1 VLGRRNDVIQ
11 ADGPRGDR
19 EAEIVLAELQ
29 DPRTL
34 LLSVGACHA
43 EHNRASVNE
52 SAQTVTIP
60 VVTDDPAAGA
70 DCADGLRV
78 VLNEPLGAR
87 DLVDGSTGEL
97 VEVGEAP
104 HR

>member
-1 VLGRRNDVIQ
+1 
-11 ADGPRGDR
+11 
-19 EAEIVLAELQ
+19 
-29 DPRTL
+29 
-34 LLSVGACHA
+34 
-43 EHNRASVNE
+43 VNE